1 MHPILIK
8 TGDRLSSG
16 YIDLC
21 TLQVTREHMIAR
33 LIDHRT
39 ACIQV
44 CETRLTTVIDEWTK
58 ILDNL
63 DQVDTFV
70 LDFGEKKLGHS
81 LKANCLAMELG
92 KHNKM
97 DRCFS
102 VFQTPE
108 NLFIYY
114 EISGKQLPQ
123 RIVVNSV
130 K

>member
-1 MHPILIK
+1 M
-8 TGDRLSSG
+8 
-16 YIDLC
+16 ID
-21 TLQVTREHMIAR
+21 
-33 LIDHRT
+33 D
-39 ACIQV
+39 
-44 CETRLTTVIDEWTK
+44 WTK

-63 DQVDTFV
+63 GQVDTFV
-70 LDFGEKKLGHS
+70 LDFGREKNLGHS

-97 DRCFS
+97 DRCFP

-114 EISGKQLPQ
+114 EISVKQLPQ
-123 RIVVNSV
+123 RIVVNGV